1 MVVAGGAMCTEDPGA
16 LRPPHG
22 GLAPLQCGSLPLWPQ
37 PVGRGMLTALE
48 EEFFALRRNRHGGPD
63 EMSDDTIHDVFE
75 SGLKPLWMRARTGD
89 DAAYRAAL
97 ERIAARLRNY
107 FARRLQHLPDDV
119 EDLVQETLL
128 ALHLQRGTY
137 DPALP
142 VSAWVHSIARHKL
155 IDLWR
160 RRGRREALHEPLD
173 DLDDSMMPVTEDS
186 FPAQRDLAV
195 LINTLPKAQQQAI
208 VLTRIEG
215 LSMAEASARTGVS
228 VAALKVQV
236 HRGLK
241 RLAELVKD
249 KS

>member
-1 MVVAGGAMCTEDPGA
+1 
-16 LRPPHG
+16 
-22 GLAPLQCGSLPLWPQ
+22 
-37 PVGRGMLTALE
+37 
-48 EEFFALRRNRHGGPD
+48 
-63 EMSDDTIHDVFE
+63 MSDDTIHDAFE
-75 SGLKPLWMRARTGD
+75 AGLKPLWLRAQAGD
-89 DAAYRAAL
+89 EAAYRAAL
-97 ERIAARLRNY
+97 QRIAVHLRS
-107 FARRLQHLPDDV
+107 FFGRRLQALPDDV

-142 VSAWVHSIARHKL
+142 VSAWVHAIARHKL
-155 IDLWR
+155 VDLFR

-173 DLDDSMMPVTEDS
+173 GLAEADHPLAAADAQPARHDLT
-186 FPAQRDLAV
+186 Q
-195 LINTLPKAQQQAI
+195 LIETLPAAQQQAI
-208 VLTRIEG
+208 VLTKIEG

-249 KS
+249 GGA